1 MKEKQVNHS
10 FTRLSTLA
18 TLDIGSSKVC
28 CLIAHIGR
36 DKRIE
41 IVGHGYN
48 ASHGIK
54 NGIITDINQATLSVC
69 NAVETAE
76 QMANE
81 RISRVIINISGEK
94 TAGFLKN
101 STISLHKNRPI
112 NDTDM
117 EKLIAKSNGKLNIG
131 DNELVHCLPT
141 NYRIDKG
148 EFVKD
153 PRNIYGENLSLNLML
168 GVYPQILYKN
178 LANVIE
184 NAHLEIAEKTFSA
197 YASGLACLVDDER
210 ELGATIVDI
219 GGGTT
224 SIATFKDGFPIYFAT
239 LPVGGNNITNDI
251 AWGLTTSFAHAEDL
265 KNRHGC
271 AFLISQDETETL
283 NVYPVGEEDDNTIR
297 QIHKS
302 DLINIIAPRVE
313 EIFEMVGR
321 KLDECG
327 LKNTGSH
334 RVVLTGGCSQLP
346 GIRDVAALV
355 MDKQVRLGIPRNIPN
370 IPKDLYNPTFS
381 TALGMLLFAINYNER
396 KPNKIISHS
405 GADIGGF
412 SKIISWI
419 KQNF

>member
-1 MKEKQVNHS
+1 MNHS
-10 FTRLSTLA
+10 FNRPSTLA

-81 RISRVIINISGEK
+81 RISRVIINVSGEK
-94 TAGFLKN
+94 THSLIRDA
-101 STISLHKNRPI
+101 SVSLHKNRPVSE
-112 NDTDM
+112 TDI
-117 EKLIAKSNGKLNIG
+117 EKLIAKCTARINLA
-131 DNELVHCLPT
+131 DNELIHCLPT

-148 EFVKD
+148 EPVKD
-153 PRNIYGENLSLNLML
+153 PRDIFGDNLSLDVML
-168 GVYPQILYKN
+168 GFYPSMLYKN
-178 LANVIE
+178 LSAVIE
-184 NAHLEIAEKTFSA
+184 NAHLEIAERAFSA
-197 YASGLACLVDDER
+197 YASGLACLVDDEK
-210 ELGATIVDI
+210 EIGATIVDI

-224 SIATFKDGFPIYFAT
+224 SIATFKNGFPIHFST
-239 LPVGGNNITNDI
+239 IPVGGNNITNDI

-271 AFLISQDETETL
+271 AFLISQDETESI
-283 NVYPVGEEDDNTIR
+283 NVYPVGEEDDNSIR

-313 EIFEMVGR
+313 EIFEMVGH
-321 KLDECG
+321 KLNEHG
-327 LKNTGSH
+327 LKDLSSH
-334 RVVLTGGCSQLP
+334 RVVLTGGTSQLP

-355 MDKQVRLGIPRNIPN
+355 LDKQVRLGIPRNIPS
-370 IPKDLYNPTFS
+370 IPKTLYDPIFS
-381 TALGMLLFAINYNER
+381 VALGMLLFALNYNER
-396 KPNKIISHS
+396 KPVKLSTRQS
-405 GADIGGF
+405 VEIGGF
-412 SKIISWI
+412 NKILSWF